1 MSVCSIEMSKYAIV
15 QVLAPI
21 LRNCTLVN
29 NGIVVTFFL
38 NVTSLPYNKVTQN
51 KIIAMVVNKKFFLK
65 ISNNWKSY
73 LKMGKS

>member
-1 MSVCSIEMSKYAIV
+1 MSVCSVEMSKYAIV
-15 QVLAPI
+15 QDLAPI

-29 NGIVVTFFL
+29 NFVTFFL
-38 NVTSLPYNKVTQN
+38 KVTSLPYNKVTQN
-51 KIIAMVVNKKFFLK
+51 KIIAMVVNKNFFLK

>member
-1 MSVCSIEMSKYAIV
+1 MSVCSVEMSKYAIV
-15 QVLAPI
+15 QDLAPI

-29 NGIVVTFFL
+29 NVVTFFL
-38 NVTSLPYNKVTQN
+38 NVTSVPYSKVTQN
-51 KIIAMVVNKKFFLK
+51 KIKAMVVNKNFFLK